1 MPTPVVPSRIARIP
15 VPPFD
20 PLNLRGA
27 ELRAQGRHVISL
39 GQALPFF
46 SPPASAIEAART
58 ALDRPEVHR
67 YATDPGLLSL
77 RQVLA
82 ERLGDTIGTPLRP
95 TELIITAGANH
106 AFMLALMTLVDPGD
120 EVVLPAPYFTNHH
133 MAVTAHGAIPV
144 EAPVADRSRFS
155 VRWTDIEPHLT
166 RATRAVVLCTPSNP
180 TGATIATDEG
190 TRIVRELAA
199 RGIIV
204 ISDETYL
211 SFVYEGDCWSAAS
224 VEAWRRNVAVLGTFS
239 KTFGMMGW
247 RVGYLL
253 ADASVCEQATKVQD
267 AVIICA
273 PVVSQMAVEGAIRH
287 DWSYPLTFRDDFLK
301 RRQMM
306 DEAVRTIPCLEWTPT
321 SGGMFAF
328 ARVNGCA
335 DSTALAHQL
344 LEEEGVITMPGA
356 AFGRSSEGHLRLS
369 YGFATLQDLAEAME
383 RLARFFKRA

>member
-1 MPTPVVPSRIARIP
+1 MPAPSVPSRIARIA

-46 SPPASAIEAART
+46 SPPPSAMEAARA
-58 ALDRPEVHR
+58 ALERPEVHR
-67 YATDPGLLSL
+67 YATDPGLLTL
-77 RQVLA
+77 RQALA
-82 ERLGDTIGTPLRP
+82 ERLGETIGAPLRP

-106 AFMLALMTLVDPGD
+106 AFTLALMTLVDPGD
-120 EVVLPAPYFTNHH
+120 EVVLPAPYFTNHQ
-133 MAVTAHGAIPV
+133 MAVIAHGAVPV
-144 EAPVADRSRFS
+144 EAPVADRSQFA

-180 TGATIATDEG
+180 TGSTIDSDEG
-190 TRIVRELAA
+190 ARIVRELAA
-199 RGIIV
+199 RDIVV

-211 SFVYEGDCWSAAS
+211 SFVYEGDSWSAAS
-224 VEAWRRNVAVLGTFS
+224 VDEWRRNVAVIGTFS

-253 ADASVCEQATKVQD
+253 AHATVCEQATKVQD

-287 DWSYPLTFRDDFLK
+287 DWSYPSTFRDDFVK
-301 RRQMM
+301 RRQIMH
-306 DEAVRTIPCLEWTPT
+306 EAVRTIPRLEWTPT
-321 SGGMFAF
+321 RGGMFAF
-328 ARVNGCA
+328 ARVDGCA
-335 DSTALAHQL
+335 DSNALAHRL
-344 LEEEGVITMPGA
+344 VDEEGVITMPGT
-356 AFGRSSEGHLRLS
+356 AFGASSEGHLRLS
-369 YGFATLQDLAEAME
+369 YGYATLQDLAEAME
-383 RLARFFKRA
+383 RLARFFGRA